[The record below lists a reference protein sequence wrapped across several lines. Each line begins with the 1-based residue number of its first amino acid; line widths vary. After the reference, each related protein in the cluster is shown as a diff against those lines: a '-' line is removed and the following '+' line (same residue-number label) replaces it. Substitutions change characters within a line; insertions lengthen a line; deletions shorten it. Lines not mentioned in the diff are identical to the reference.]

1 MMKFL
6 LSKHSR
12 SIFIFALLS
21 LFMCMAAGK
30 ASAAGLNPVVKIDNT
45 SYTSSGTEV
54 TLKLWMF
61 NWKYAAFS
69 PKQYNARFTGDVY
82 LYIDDKEVAN
92 LNEMWLLI
100 SGSSYTFFK
109 DEPGIVGKSSGINL
123 DGTNVGTAQLQDFK
137 SGQTYPYNSNTT
149 DKSWSTV
156 DLKLSFNKSFSY
168 YGHKITVKGKWQDQ
182 SSGTLVAK
190 DVALDN
196 DINGF
201 VRPVNLSAQPSGDNM
216 VFSWKQQGYN
226 NNASTLGK
234 WIVYKREGDNNV
246 KLGEVVA
253 NEHSLSIE
261 KKQYSCS
268 NGYIMTFLPNVCEV
282 EETVCGLTT
291 TIAATGH
298 QLKDD
303 ICQMCGHSFFR
314 YHTSDGNK
322 VDISRR
328 DFGANVVSHEVVD
341 GECVIEF
348 DAPITKIPQYAFK
361 TTKLVGELRIPNT
374 VTSIQDYAFN
384 LCTGLTGNLVIPNSV
399 TEIGNNAF
407 YKCTGFNGTLTL
419 SSNLKTIGDN
429 AFYECSGFT
438 GSLTLPNSVT
448 TIGRSAFIFC
458 NSFTNLELPKALSA
472 IPYQA
477 FRNCSGL
484 SGNLVIPDGV
494 TEIGEYAFY
503 GCPGFKGTLK
513 LSSNL
518 KTIGKYAFY
527 SCSGFTKIEFP
538 ETMSLNV
545 IPEWTFWGCTS
556 LSGNLVIPNS
566 VTKIGDNAFYNCK
579 GFNGTLTLSNNLKV
593 IGENAFEQCSGFT
606 GALTLPNSLT
616 TIESMTFMGCSG
628 FTGNLT
634 IPNSVTTIGSY
645 AFNNCSGFTGDLI
658 IPNSVTKIGNEAFS
672 DCSGFTG
679 NLTISNSVTTIG
691 NYTFFRCSGFTGDLI
706 IPNSVTTI
714 GIEAF
719 SYCSEFKGNLTIPNS
734 VTTIEERAFL
744 GCSGFTGN
752 LTIPNSV
759 TTIGPSAF
767 FGCSGFKGNLTIS
780 NSVTTI
786 GKQAFYE
793 CYGFTGDLTI
803 PNSVTT
809 IENSTFENC
818 FGFKGKLTI
827 PNSVTTIGNSAFG
840 GCFGFTGKLT
850 IPNSVTTIG
859 YSAFRGC
866 SGFTGD
872 LIIPNSV
879 TTIGNLAFSGCSRFT
894 GDLSLP
900 KSLEIVGSL
909 SFTNCKKIKTIKF
922 QSLPKVLDGS
932 LDNYSNYKAIFSLS
946 DDSYISPEATG
957 TVDAISYTRQ
967 MSNDW
972 GTLVLPY
979 PLTLTGDEPYR
990 LYAISTVSED
1000 ELVLKQLEGVVDAGT
1015 PCVVHRNNKESELS
1029 FKANNADIKKVMYVL
1044 SVGDNMTF
1052 NGTYWTK
1059 EVTNGYVIA
1068 KDCFWN
1074 VEELK
1079 NSSSVKGVKVNPF
1092 RAWLDGT
1099 SANAPAQLS
1108 MRIDGSTTG
1117 INAIDAIND
1126 AEAEYY
1132 DLSGKRLDEPQRGVN
1147 IVRMKSGKT
1156 KKIIIK

>member
-21 LFMCMAAGK
+21 LFLCMAAGK
-30 ASAAGLNPVVKIDNT
+30 ASAAGLNPVVKIDKT

-61 NWKYAAFS
+61 NYSNPFTNYS
-69 PKQYNARFTGDVY
+69 ARFTGDVN
-82 LYIDDKEVAN
+82 LNIDDQVVIKLNSIWSSIAGAKKETIFTAFTDKPV
-92 LNEMWLLI
+92 
-100 SGSSYTFFK
+100 
-109 DEPGIVGKSSGINL
+109 DINI
-123 DGTNVGTAQLQDFK
+123 DGTNVGTAQFNNLQY
-137 SGQTYPYNSNTT
+137 GQTCPDNSNTT
-149 DKSWSTV
+149 DNSWYTV

-168 YGHKITVKGKWQDQ
+168 YGHKITVKGKWQDK
-182 SSGTLVAK
+182 SSGSLVAK

-196 DINGF
+196 TINGF
-201 VRPVNLSAQPSGDNM
+201 VRPINLKAQPSGGNM
-216 VFSWKQQGYN
+216 VFSWEQEGYN
-226 NNASTLGK
+226 PSASTDGK

-246 KLGEVVA
+246 KLGEVAA
-253 NEHSLSIE
+253 NEHSFSIE

-268 NGYIMTFLPNVCEV
+268 NGYIMTFLPNVCKG

-303 ICQMCGHSFFR
+303 ICQICGHSFFR
-314 YHTSDGNK
+314 YHTSDGNI
-322 VDISRR
+322 VDISGK

-341 GECVIEF
+341 GECLIEF
-348 DAPITKIPQYAFK
+348 DAPITQIPRAAFQK
-361 TTKLVGELRIPNT
+361 KELVGKLRIPNT
-374 VTSIQDYAFN
+374 VTSIQDYAFYC
-384 LCTGLTGNLVIPNSV
+384 CTG
-399 TEIGNNAF
+399 
-407 YKCTGFNGTLTL
+407 
-419 SSNLKTIGDN
+419 
-429 AFYECSGFT
+429 
-438 GSLTLPNSVT
+438 
-448 TIGRSAFIFC
+448 
-458 NSFTNLELPKALSA
+458 
-472 IPYQA
+472 
-477 FRNCSGL
+477 
-484 SGNLVIPDGV
+484 
-494 TEIGEYAFY
+494 
-503 GCPGFKGTLK
+503 
-513 LSSNL
+513 
-518 KTIGKYAFY
+518 
-527 SCSGFTKIEFP
+527 
-538 ETMSLNV
+538 
-545 IPEWTFWGCTS
+545 

-616 TIESMTFMGCSG
+616 TIESMTF
-628 FTGNLT
+628 
-634 IPNSVTTIGSY
+634 
-645 AFNNCSGFTGDLI
+645 
-658 IPNSVTKIGNEAFS
+658 S
-672 DCSGFTG
+672 D
-679 NLTISNSVTTIG
+679 
-691 NYTFFRCSGFTGDLI
+691 
-706 IPNSVTTI
+706 
-714 GIEAF
+714 
-719 SYCSEFKGNLTIPNS
+719 
-734 VTTIEERAFL
+734 
-744 GCSGFTGN
+744 CSGFTGN

-767 FGCSGFKGNLTIS
+767 LGCSGFTGNLTIS

-786 GKQAFYE
+786 GKQAFYQ

-840 GCFGFTGKLT
+840 GCSGFTGKLT

-932 LDNYSNYKAIFSLS
+932 LDNYRNYKAIFSLS

-957 TVDAISYTRQ
+957 TVNAISYTRK
-967 MSNDW
+967 MSSDW
-972 GTLVLPY
+972 GTLILPY
-979 PLTLTGDEPYR
+979 PLKLTGSEPYR
-990 LYAISTVSED
+990 LYNIETVSDD
-1000 ELVLKQLEGVVDAGT
+1000 ELVLKQLEGVVAAGT
-1015 PCVVHRNNKESELS
+1015 PCVVKRNGSEAELR
-1029 FKANNADIKKVMYVL
+1029 FEANNAAIKTVING
-1044 SVGDNMTF
+1044 SPVGDMTF
-1052 NGTYWTK
+1052 SGTYWTK

-1074 VEELK
+1074 VAELMK
-1079 NSSSVKGVKVNPF
+1079 NKPEAVKGAKVSPF

-1099 SANAPAQLS
+1099 SANAPARLS
-1108 MRIDGSTTG
+1108 MRIDDSTTG
-1117 INAIDAIND
+1117 IDAIDTLND

-1132 DLSGKRLDEPQRGVN
+1132 DLSGKRLDELQRGVN